1 MNRENLTSPKFL
13 CQLFLTWKFPDL
25 WWLYIEVSSAFWDH
39 LQGQT
44 MAGQPDKIEDLGETH
59 IPQEIFTEY
68 LFDLMPQFSY
78 VPLFSSP
85 SSFLFLLHSFPSF
98 PLSSSFFFP
107 PFFSFPP
114 LLLPLL
120 LLLLNL
126 QTCLHSRSRVFVM
139 FITENIFHSSYLGI
153 SLCKKTLWNCTY
165 NSVP

>member
-1 MNRENLTSPKFL
+1 M
-13 CQLFLTWKFPDL
+13 WKFPNL
-25 WWLYIEVSSAFWDH
+25 RWLYIEVSSAFWDH

-98 PLSSSFFFP
+98 PLSLSSILSFSSSSASSSTSTTTEFTNMSAFKVKSICNVHYWKH
-107 PFFSFPP
+107 FSFK
-114 LLLPLL
+114 LFG
-120 LLLLNL
+120 NL
-126 QTCLHSRSRVFVM
+126 TV
-139 FITENIFHSSYLGI
+139 
-153 SLCKKTLWNCTY
+153 
-165 NSVP
+165 